1 MLDFII
7 EDGKENNLSFVAL
20 KIKVNVN
27 KNQPN
32 KMLRRDE
39 NEASMMYTFLFPL
52 FFRKR
57 RRREGQG

>member
-1 MLDFII
+1 
-7 EDGKENNLSFVAL
+7 VAL
-20 KIKVNVN
+20 KIKANIN